1 MKTKKLLLAVVFG
14 SFLFSCSN
22 NEQFEFDNGSNEQ
35 DQMALTVSETL
46 SLNEGRGEEV
56 PEADVIK
63 IAQEYIEDIN
73 ENSLSAKKASGFVTR
88 ATKTTPKMSI
98 SKKYYLND
106 TQEAT
111 RGLSSNVKATVYD
124 VDVTNEDGTKGL
136 VVVGGD
142 DRYPKVIAYIPRF
155 EMSEK
160 NAHLKTTSRLKNSQ
174 ENLMLGLSKAVYR
187 KKIVQ
192 ISDAQA
198 KKTETLEKIAKG
210 LNISSTDV
218 DSDALNEYISK
229 YGIVESS
236 IENDMT
242 DEMTRSSS
250 MPEPGSK
257 VIRSYGRPCGVLW
270 DQWEPYNLM
279 YDEDWVDIF
288 FGSCSYTHHPAGCA
302 VVAIAQ
308 IMAALEPAG
317 MKCCGQNID
326 WAYLK
331 EKEIINSGPFGEID
345 EQRKINMVAALFRDI
360 YNKTKS
366 YPTWGT
372 GDSDEWPPQ
381 KVNCVTQTGTNSSNV
396 YDYFKNLS
404 TVTVINYN
412 TSGVIKWDPEVI
424 RQSLQYSFPVFVG
437 GNGHAFV
444 LDEFLCCIKSLTR
457 TLIKQ
462 YDVYFHANFGWGADD
477 AATGYYLVQ
486 DTVNGTITFETSQ
499 GNYVDSEMSILPFI
513 GKKTL

>member
-1 MKTKKLLLAVVFG
+1 MKTEKLLLAVVFG

-22 NEQFEFDNGSNEQ
+22 NEQFEFDNGSNKQ
-35 DQMALTVSETL
+35 DQMALTVSEAL
-46 SLNEGRGEEV
+46 SLNEGTGEEV
-56 PEADVIK
+56 PETDVIK
-63 IAQEYIEDIN
+63 IAQEYIGDIN
-73 ENSLSAKKASGFVTR
+73 ENSLSANNASGIGTR
-88 ATKTTPKMSI
+88 ATKTAPKMSI

-106 TQEAT
+106 TQGST
-111 RGLSSNVKATVYD
+111 RALSSEVKAPVYD

-155 EMSEK
+155 GMSEE
-160 NAHLKTTSRLKNSQ
+160 NAHLKTTSRSNNSQ

-192 ISDAQA
+192 ISHAQT
-198 KKTETLEKIAKG
+198 KKTETLKKIAKG
-210 LNISSTDV
+210 LNISSSDV
-218 DSDALNEYISK
+218 DSDALNEYISR
-229 YGIVESS
+229 YGTVETSM
-236 IENDMT
+236 ENDMA

-250 MPEPGSK
+250 MDAPGSK
-257 VIRSYGRPCGVLW
+257 VVKSYGKPCGVLW
-270 DQWEPYNLM
+270 DQWGPYNYM
-279 YDEDWVDIF
+279 YDEDWVDIL
-288 FGSCSYTHHPAGCA
+288 GMCSYTHHPAGCA

-317 MKCCGQNID
+317 MKCCGQKID

-331 EKEIINSGPFGEID
+331 EKKVVNSGPFGEID
-345 EQRKINMVAALFRDI
+345 EQRKIDMVAALFRDI

-372 GDSDEWPPQ
+372 GQTDKWPSEL
-381 KVNCVTQTGTNSSNV
+381 VECVTQTGTSSSNV
-396 YDYFKNLS
+396 YDYFNNLS
-404 TVTVINYN
+404 TVTVVNYN
-412 TSGVIKWDPEVI
+412 TSGLMKWDPEVI

-457 TLIKQ
+457 ILIKQ

-477 AATGYYLVQ
+477 NATGYYLVE
-486 DTVNGTITFETSQ
+486 DTANGTITFETSM
-499 GNYVDSEMSILPFI
+499 GNYVDSEMSMLPFI
-513 GKKTL
+513 GKKNL